1 MGSKV
6 EELRATLYR
15 VAKTE
20 PKRRFHALYD
30 KVCRPDV
37 LQEAWAQVR
46 ANGGAAGVDGKT
58 IEEIE
63 QASGP
68 ALVDTLRRELVER
81 TYRPSPVKRVW
92 IPKANGK
99 LRGLGIPTVRDRVVQ
114 TAVKLVLEPIFE
126 AGFEPN
132 SFGFRPGRSAHH
144 AVREVVKYLN
154 YGCERV
160 VDADITGCFDNI
172 PKGRLMEQVAKRV
185 ADGSVL
191 SLVRMFLD
199 AGIVEGDSLSNPEAG
214 TPQGSPLSPL
224 LANIYLDQLDK
235 AWERTGATHPGSR
248 WRADAHLVR
257 YADDFVILAAR
268 NGPEVLELLKG
279 IVENLGLS
287 LSPEKTR
294 VVEAEAGF
302 DFLGFR
308 FRRRPSAR
316 TGRRTTTWF
325 PSPKSEASVKAKI
338 REETQAS
345 VLARESPWD
354 VKRTLEGLLNG
365 WAEYFGQSYARRVFS
380 AVIGY
385 AHERLRCLLKRW
397 HQLRRRPKS
406 AELRRLGLSL
416 NGSRAHPKVWVR
428 VRPVGATR

>member
-6 EELRATLYR
+6 EELRTALYR
-15 VAKTE
+15 AAKTE

-46 ANGGAAGVDGKT
+46 ANGGAAGVDRRT
-58 IEEIE
+58 IEDVK
-63 QASGP
+63 QAGVP
-68 ALVDTLRRELVER
+68 TFLEALRRDLVGK
-81 TYRPSPVKRVW
+81 TYRPSPARRVW

-114 TAVKLVLEPIFE
+114 TAVKFVLEPIYE
-126 AGFEPN
+126 AGFEAN
-132 SFGFRPGRSAHH
+132 SFGFRPGKSAHD

-160 VDADITGCFDNI
+160 IDADITGCFDNI
-172 PKGRLMEQVAKRV
+172 PKNRLMEQVARRI
-185 ADGSVL
+185 ADGSML
-191 SLVRMFLD
+191 SLIRMFLD
-199 AGIVEGDSLSNPEAG
+199 AGISEGNTLSNPESG

-235 AWERTGATHPGSR
+235 AWERTGATAPGSR

-257 YADDFVILAAR
+257 YADDFVILAKR

-279 IVENLGLS
+279 TVEGLGLT

-294 VVEAEAGF
+294 LVEAEDGF

-308 FRRRPSAR
+308 FRRRYSAR
-316 TGRRTTTWF
+316 KDRRLTTWF
-325 PSPKSEASVKAKI
+325 PSPKSEASVKARI
-338 REETQAS
+338 REETPPS
-345 VLARESPWD
+345 VLARESPWETK
-354 VKRTLEGLLNG
+354 KRLEKLVDG
-365 WAEYFGQSYARRVFS
+365 WAEYFGQSYGGEVFV
-380 AVIGY
+380 AVLGY
-385 AHERLRCLLKRW
+385 AHERLACLLKRW
-397 HQLRRRPKS
+397 HQKRYRYS
-406 AELRRLGLSL
+406 FAELHRLGLSL
-416 NGSRAHPKVWVR
+416 NGSRTHPRQWVR
-428 VRPVGATR
+428 VRPGGAAR

>member
-37 LQEAWAQVR
+37 LLEAWAQVR
-46 ANGGAAGVDGKT
+46 ANGGAPGVDGKT

-68 ALVDTLRRELVER
+68 SLLDVLRRELVER
-81 TYRPSPVKRVW
+81 TYRPLPVKRVW

-114 TAVKLVLEPIFE
+114 TAGKLVLEPIFE

-132 SFGFRPGRSAHH
+132 SFGFRPGKSAHH

-191 SLVRMFLD
+191 SLVRLFLD
-199 AGIVEGDSLSNPEAG
+199 AGMVEGDVLSNPEAG

-257 YADDFVILAAR
+257 YADDFVILASRSA
-268 NGPEVLELLKG
+268 PEVLELLKE
-279 IVENLGLS
+279 IVEGLGLT

-294 VVEAEAGF
+294 VVEAEDGF

-325 PSPKSEASVKAKI
+325 PSPKSEAAVKARI
-338 REETQAS
+338 REETQPS
-345 VLARESPWD
+345 VLAGESPWD
-354 VKRTLEGLLNG
+354 TKRRLERLVGG
-365 WAEYFGQSYARRVFS
+365 WAEYFGQSYAAEAFS
-380 AVIGY
+380 AVLGY

-397 HQLRRRPKS
+397 HQLRWRPTS
-406 AELRRLGLSL
+406 SELRRQGLTL
-416 NGSRAHPKVWVR
+416 NGGRPNPQIWVQG
-428 VRPVGATR
+428 RPVGATR